1 MNFLAHSLL
10 GFGDDALVAGQIAGD
25 FVRGTDLSGLAPR
38 IALGVRMHRAI
49 DARTDAHPAV
59 AALRARFPTGLR
71 RFAGIAIDVG
81 LDRAVA
87 RDWDWAT
94 GLVRAGGARGPS
106 EAGAGPYG
114 APGPAPGLRAHAADV
129 GRALERAAPR
139 LPARLVRFAPH
150 LVETMPTWE
159 TRAGVAATLGRLS
172 RRSARFGPL
181 AGAPAEL
188 ERLEDEVAATLRAI
202 WPGLA
207 DGARDMLERHDRG
220 SEGR

>member
-25 FVRGTDLSGLAPR
+25 FVRGTDLSGLGPR
-38 IALGVRMHRAI
+38 VALGVRMHRAI

-59 AALRARFPTGLR
+59 AALRARFPVGLR

-81 LDRAVA
+81 LDRAIA
-87 RDWDWAT
+87 RDWDWAA
-94 GLVRAGGARGPS
+94 GLALGR
-106 EAGAGPYG
+106 
-114 APGPAPGLRAHAADV
+114 PAPDLRAHAADV
-129 GRALERAAPR
+129 GRALDRAAPR

-150 LVETMPTWE
+150 LVRTMPTWE

-172 RRSARFGPL
+172 RRSARLRPL
-181 AGAPAEL
+181 AETPAEL

-207 DGARDMLERHDRG
+207 DGARDMLERHDR
-220 SEGR
+220 EGRGR